1 MEGGLHCVV
10 RLQIVQICVAG
21 LHGGRQNFT
30 FVVLCHDALVCN
42 EDTVAFLLVIVASN
56 CN

>member
-30 FVVLCHDALVCN
+30 LVVLCHDALVCN